1 MPRPWQSVTP
11 AGFVQ
16 GRGPH
21 VAWLARA
28 PDEDMVHYEFDFA
41 SVLAAWPQFLEGAWM
56 TVKLSFPAT
65 VIGFVAGT
73 LLAIGRRGPVRW
85 VARLCSGYVEV
96 IRNTPLLVQIF
107 LVFFGLSSLGWKV
120 SAFNAALLSLVI
132 NVAAYSSEIMRA
144 GMDAIHK
151 GQLEAAECL
160 ALTRR
165 QVYWHV
171 ILRPALE
178 KVYPALTS
186 QFVLLMLATSI
197 TSQISVE
204 ELTAAAA
211 RVQSETFRPFEAYI
225 LVAVGYLALS
235 LLMRVGLWLFGQ
247 ACFTRRRRLGTSGG
261 AR

>member
-1 MPRPWQSVTP
+1 MS
-11 AGFVQ
+11 
-16 GRGPH
+16 
-21 VAWLARA
+21 
-28 PDEDMVHYEFDFA
+28 MSYEFDFA
-41 SVLAAWPQFLEGAWM
+41 SVLAQWPQFLEGAWM
-56 TVKLSFPAT
+56 SIMLSFPAT

-73 LLAIGRRGPVRW
+73 LLAIGRRGQRRW
-85 VARLCSGYVEV
+85 LTQVCGAYVEV

-120 SAFNAALLSLVI
+120 AAFTAALLTLVM
-132 NVAAYSSEIMRA
+132 NVAAYSCEIMRA
-144 GMDAIHK
+144 GMDSIHK

-171 ILRPALE
+171 VLRPAME

-204 ELTAAAA
+204 ELTAIAA

-225 LVAVGYLALS
+225 LVALAYLLLS
-235 LLMRVGLWLFGQ
+235 LLMRLGLWLFGQ
-247 ACFTRRRRLGTSGG
+247 LIFTRKRKLAAAGG
-261 AR
+261 MR

>member
-1 MPRPWQSVTP
+1 MS
-11 AGFVQ
+11 
-16 GRGPH
+16 
-21 VAWLARA
+21 
-28 PDEDMVHYEFDFA
+28 YSFDFA
-41 SVLAAWPQFLEGAWM
+41 SVLAAWPLFLAGAWM
-56 TVKLSFPAT
+56 TIKLSFPAT
-65 VIGFVAGT
+65 VLGFVGGT
-73 LLAIGRRGPVRW
+73 LLAVGRRGSSAW
-85 VARLCSGYVEV
+85 LARMCGAYVEV
-96 IRNTPLLVQIF
+96 IRNTPFLVQIF

-120 SAFNAALLSLVI
+120 TAFNAALLSLVI
-132 NVAAYSSEIMRA
+132 NVAAYSCEIMRA

-160 ALTRR
+160 GLTRR

-197 TSQISVE
+197 ASQISVE

-211 RVQSETFRPFEAYI
+211 RVQSDTFRPFEAYI
-225 LVAVGYLALS
+225 VVAVGYLALS
-235 LLMRVGLWLFGQ
+235 LLMRLGLWLFGQ
-247 ACFTRRRRLGTSGG
+247 LVFTRQRRLGTAGG

>member
-1 MPRPWQSVTP
+1 MS
-11 AGFVQ
+11 
-16 GRGPH
+16 
-21 VAWLARA
+21 
-28 PDEDMVHYEFDFA
+28 YEFDFA
-41 SVLAAWPQFLEGAWM
+41 SVLAQWPQFLEGAWM
-56 TVKLSFPAT
+56 SILLSFPAT

-73 LLAIGRRGPVRW
+73 LLAIGRRDQRRW
-85 VARLCSGYVEV
+85 LARVCGAYVEV

-120 SAFNAALLSLVI
+120 AAFTAALLTLVM
-132 NVAAYSSEIMRA
+132 NVAAYSCEIMRA
-144 GMDAIHK
+144 GMDSIHK

-171 ILRPALE
+171 VLRPAME

-204 ELTAAAA
+204 ELTAIAA

-225 LVAVGYLALS
+225 LVALAYLLLS
-235 LLMRVGLWLFGQ
+235 LLMRLGLWLFGQ
-247 ACFTRRRRLGTSGG
+247 LIFTRKRKLAAAGGT
-261 AR
+261 R

>member
-1 MPRPWQSVTP
+1 M
-11 AGFVQ
+11 
-16 GRGPH
+16 
-21 VAWLARA
+21 
-28 PDEDMVHYEFDFA
+28 DYEFDFA
-41 SVLAAWPQFLEGAWM
+41 SVLAAWPQFLDGAWL
-56 TVKLSFPAT
+56 TIQLSVPAT
-65 VIGFVAGT
+65 VIGFIMGT

-85 VARLCSGYVEV
+85 MSALCGAYVEV
-96 IRNTPLLVQIF
+96 IRNTPLLVQVF

-120 SAFNAALLSLVI
+120 PAFTAALLAMVI
-132 NVAAYSSEIMRA
+132 NVAAYSCEIMRA

-160 ALTRR
+160 GLTRR

-171 ILRPALE
+171 ILRPAME

-211 RVQSETFRPFEAYI
+211 RVQSDTFRPFEAYI
-225 LVAVGYLALS
+225 LVAVAYLALS
-235 LLMRVGLWLFGQ
+235 LLMRAGLWLFGM
-247 ACFTRRRRLGTSGG
+247 AVFTRRRRLGTGG
-261 AR
+261 TR

>member
-1 MPRPWQSVTP
+1 MS
-11 AGFVQ
+11 
-16 GRGPH
+16 
-21 VAWLARA
+21 
-28 PDEDMVHYEFDFA
+28 YEFDFA
-41 SVLAAWPQFLEGAWM
+41 SVLAQWPQFLEGAWM
-56 TVKLSFPAT
+56 SILLSFPAT

-73 LLAIGRRGPVRW
+73 LLAIGRRGQRRW
-85 VARLCSGYVEV
+85 LGRVCGAYVEV

-120 SAFNAALLSLVI
+120 AAFTAALLTLVM
-132 NVAAYSSEIMRA
+132 NVAAYSCEIMRA
-144 GMDAIHK
+144 GMDSIHK

-171 ILRPALE
+171 VLRPAME

-204 ELTAAAA
+204 ELTAIAA

-225 LVAVGYLALS
+225 LVAIAYLLLS
-235 LLMRVGLWLFGQ
+235 LLMRLGLWLFGQ
-247 ACFTRRRRLGTSGG
+247 LIFTRKRKLAAAGGT
-261 AR
+261 R